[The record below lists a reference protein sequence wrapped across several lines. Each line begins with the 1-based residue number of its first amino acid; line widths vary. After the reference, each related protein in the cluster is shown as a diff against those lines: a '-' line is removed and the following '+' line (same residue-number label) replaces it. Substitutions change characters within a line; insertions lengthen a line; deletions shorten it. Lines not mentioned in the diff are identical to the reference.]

1 MNWGGNALGF
11 LKKFGEGLGNFIFG
25 NPLDEDGNV
34 KPLNPG
40 YQGPGFQGLPEHQ
53 KEKEYQL
60 LREQGPQ
67 ASAIPFLNDFMIS
80 AFQRP
85 PSYIKESMDRQ
96 RTGGSNYSIEDM
108 KNIIDWTQRTRV

>member
-1 MNWGGNALGF
+1 MDWKGNALGF
-11 LKKFGEGLGNFIFG
+11 LKKFGEGIGNFIFG

-40 YQGPGFQGLPEHQ
+40 YQGPGFQGLPDHQ

-67 ASAIPFLNDFMIS
+67 ASAIPFLNDFLT
-80 AFQRP
+80 AQNQG
-85 PSYIKESMDRQ
+85 PSSPIKYYPDANSGS
-96 RTGGSNYSIEDM
+96 GGFLFNSGAGRIGDVRM
-108 KNIIDWTQRTRV
+108 KA

>member
-1 MNWGGNALGF
+1 MDWKGNALGF

-25 NPLDEDGNV
+25 NPLDEEGNV

-67 ASAIPFLNDFMIS
+67 SSAIPFLNDFLT
-80 AFQRP
+80 AKNQG
-85 PSYIKESMDRQ
+85 PSTPVGIYDGQVLPNYGGTRNGPIRIK
-96 RTGGSNYSIEDM
+96 GHIP
-108 KNIIDWTQRTRV
+108 IPFV

>member
-67 ASAIPFLNDFMIS
+67 ASANPFLNDF
-80 AFQRP
+80 
-85 PSYIKESMDRQ
+85 IK
-96 RTGGSNYSIEDM
+96 TL
-108 KNIIDWTQRTRV
+108 V